1 MLSQLSSAQIGE
13 ILLVCACLAVGGI
26 LKGATGA
33 GAPILAVPALVALF
47 DVRFAIAVMVLPNL
61 LTNLWQAL
69 RFRESLPVAAFTAP
83 LIAGGIAG
91 VGAGTWLLAAVPAE
105 RLQILVALS
114 VFGYIALRFAK
125 PHWKIE
131 MQRAK
136 GYALPAGLA
145 AGFLQGASGLSAP
158 VSLTFLNAMRLER
171 RAFIA
176 TISLF
181 FTTFGAVQLVAL
193 SAGNMMSW
201 TELLYSFLALFPI
214 WAAMPLGVFLAR
226 RMSAAVFD
234 RAILGIL
241 SVIALKLLIDAAL

>member
-1 MLSQLSSAQIGE
+1 MLTELSPALIGE
-13 ILLVCACLAVGGI
+13 ILLVFVCLAIGGI

-47 DVRFAIAVMVLPNL
+47 DVRFAIAVMVMPNL
-61 LTNLWQAL
+61 LTNLWQAW

-83 LIAGGIAG
+83 LVLGGIGG
-91 VGAGTWLLAAVPAE
+91 VVAGTLLLAAMPAE

-114 VFGYIALRFAK
+114 VFGYVALRFARPDWMIGMERGK
-125 PHWKIE
+125 
-131 MQRAK
+131 AL
-136 GYALPAGLA
+136 ALPAGLA

-158 VSLTFLNAMRLER
+158 ISLTFLNAMRLER
-171 RAFIA
+171 SAFIA

-181 FTTFGAVQLVAL
+181 FTMFGAVQLVAL

-201 TELLYSFLALFPI
+201 MELLYSFLALVPI
-214 WAAMPLGVFLAR
+214 WAAMPLGVVLSR

-234 RAILGIL
+234 RVILGL
-241 SVIALKLLIDAAL
+241 LTAIALKLTMDAFL